1 MEEFTPNKIEQNIQC
16 VEGTMNLEGLSLSDA
31 CKQGLSHYAY
41 GEIAFD
47 DLLKELVNKF
57 TKEVNDEVRHSLEDT
72 ND

>member
-1 MEEFTPNKIEQNIQC
+1 MDSDKHDQMIQC

-31 CKQGLSHYAY
+31 CKQGLSRYAY
-41 GEIAFD
+41 GEIAFN

-57 TKEVNDEVRHSLEDT
+57 TKEVDDEVRHFLEDT

>member
-1 MEEFTPNKIEQNIQC
+1 MLDPDKIEQNIQC
-16 VEGTMNLEGLSLSDA
+16 VAGTMNLEGMSLSDD
-31 CKQGLSHYAY
+31 CKQGLSRYAN

-57 TKEVNDEVRHSLEDT
+57 TKEVDDEVRNILEDT